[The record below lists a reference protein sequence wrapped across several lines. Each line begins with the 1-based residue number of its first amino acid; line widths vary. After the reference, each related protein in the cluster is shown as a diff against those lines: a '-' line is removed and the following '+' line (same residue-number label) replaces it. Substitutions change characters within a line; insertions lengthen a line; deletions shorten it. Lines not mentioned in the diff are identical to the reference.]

1 MLLGNVTDNFLSG
14 FAISVT
20 TPMLSPE
27 FRKQLVALMRSNK
40 GNVPLTMYL
49 YDPQTKYKI
58 EFLSKKF
65 QVAVTAEFCRRLKDL
80 GIAYKAIRK

>member
-1 MLLGNVTDNFLSG
+1 
-14 FAISVT
+14 
-20 TPMLSPE
+20 
-27 FRKQLVALMRSNK
+27 MRSNK